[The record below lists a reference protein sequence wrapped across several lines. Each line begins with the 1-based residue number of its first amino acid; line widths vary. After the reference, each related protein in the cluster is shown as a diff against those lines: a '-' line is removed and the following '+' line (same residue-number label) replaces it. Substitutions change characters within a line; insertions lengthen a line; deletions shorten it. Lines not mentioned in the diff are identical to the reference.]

1 MDTLMWTFPSMI
13 RYRSRSQLSPAT
25 TADEMSQLSI
35 SSLSSPQPTNESI
48 MIRARE
54 SPPKGLVEKRRAQFT
69 QVERVSASA
78 DEASRAPRSRS
89 VPISAVLLSAQ
100 QPQSRLSNE
109 GTDSPTR
116 QVQIDMV
123 RYDFRA
129 PADLLRRNPDDPIGS
144 ECGEAATTMERLSDG
159 ESRMVRVIRE
169 IGTDR
174 DRRLTQPISRAAVLA
189 ASHSIPRGF
198 PIVTVNVT
206 DPKSTRRRTI
216 SEIPQP
222 VVIEVR
228 DNKSPRTTTI
238 PVLRSPVTTSPLTST
253 MPRRTCSRAV
263 QIEKYDSRTITIP
276 PPELREVEPHATP
289 EADEELASTS
299 QLWSPLQH
307 KPRQAPVPEIT
318 RWDDIVTENE
328 ISIKERELAI
338 AKDTIKK
345 LSIDLARLERDK
357 QQLEI
362 ETRLQRQKSEAVL
375 ASRVADAITQIRS
388 SSTEPETKPQ
398 IEKKRPHPPKFDPVA
413 IKKECERMM
422 EVLRQEGG
430 GDQFSEEELAHA
442 SEVDREIERLKRE
455 VSAKRDSVMR
465 TEQEQKQTSVPPQ
478 NSHSVA
484 STSGEEDNASDSSQI
499 ISLKDQVVMYNGSNG
514 TSNSK
519 TALISKLERELTD
532 AQTCNLRLNQ
542 KIGALVSSGN
552 ATLKKEVLELKYHA
566 PPSLTLHRF

>member
-1 MDTLMWTFPSMI
+1 
-13 RYRSRSQLSPAT
+13 
-25 TADEMSQLSI
+25 
-35 SSLSSPQPTNESI
+35 

-69 QVERVSASA
+69 KVERPASA
-78 DEASRAPRSRS
+78 DDALRAPRSRS
-89 VPISAVLLSAQ
+89 VPISAVLLNAQ
-100 QPQSRLSNE
+100 QPHFQFSKDGIE
-109 GTDSPTR
+109 SPTR

-159 ESRMVRVIRE
+159 ESRTVRVIRE
-169 IGTDR
+169 GGIDR
-174 DRRLTQPISRAAVLA
+174 ERRLTQPLSRAAARA
-189 ASHSIPRGF
+189 ACHLVPRGF

-206 DPKSTRRRTI
+206 DPKSARRRTI
-216 SEIPQP
+216 SDVPQP
-222 VVIEVR
+222 VIIEVR

-238 PVLRSPVTTSPLTST
+238 PVIRSPAATSPLTNT
-253 MPRRTCSRAV
+253 LPKRTTSRTV
-263 QIEKYDSRTITIP
+263 EIEKYDSRTITIP
-276 PPELREVEPHATP
+276 PPETHRHAETRP
-289 EADEELASTS
+289 TIGRDEQGETSTAT
-299 QLWSPLQH
+299 LWSPLQ
-307 KPRQAPVPEIT
+307 KRPRQPPDPGIM
-318 RWDDIVTENE
+318 RWDDIDTDNE

-345 LSIDLARLERDK
+345 LSLDLARLERDK

-375 ASRVADAITQIRS
+375 ASRVADAITQLRS
-388 SSTEPETKPQ
+388 SSTEPDVKPQ
-398 IEKKRPHPPKFDPVA
+398 VEKKRSQPPKFDPVA

-422 EVLRQEGG
+422 EVLRQEG

-455 VSAKRDSVMR
+455 VSAKSNSVMR
-465 TEQEQKQTSVPPQ
+465 TEQQQKQTSVPP
-478 NSHSVA
+478 NDSHSVA
-484 STSGEEDNASDSSQI
+484 STSGEEDDGSDSSQI
-499 ISLKDQVVMYNGSNG
+499 ISLRDQVVMYNGGNAGSN
-514 TSNSK
+514 NK
-519 TALISKLERELTD
+519 AALISKLERELTD

-552 ATLKKEVLELKYHA
+552 ATIKKEMLELKN
-566 PPSLTLHRF
+566 TLVKILISNHSRKHRKHS

>member
-1 MDTLMWTFPSMI
+1 
-13 RYRSRSQLSPAT
+13 
-25 TADEMSQLSI
+25 
-35 SSLSSPQPTNESI
+35 

-78 DEASRAPRSRS
+78 DEATRAPRSRS
-89 VPISAVLLSAQ
+89 VPISAVLLNAQ

-129 PADLLRRNPDDPIGS
+129 PADLLRQNPDDPIGS

-174 DRRLTQPISRAAVLA
+174 GDADFLCYSTFPISDRRLTQPISRAALLA
-189 ASHSIPRGF
+189 ASHSVPRGF

-253 MPRRTCSRAV
+253 MPRRSCSRAV
-263 QIEKYDSRTITIP
+263 QIEKYDARTITIP
-276 PPELREVEPHATP
+276 PPEEVESCAVT
-289 EADEELASTS
+289 EADADLPSTS
-299 QLWSPLQH
+299 QLWSPLPH

-318 RWDDIVTENE
+318 RWEDIVTENE
-328 ISIKERELAI
+328 ITIKERELAI

-388 SSTEPETKPQ
+388 SSTEPDVKPQ
-398 IEKKRPHPPKFDPVA
+398 IVEKKRPHPPKFDPVA

-422 EVLRQEGG
+422 EVLRQEG

-465 TEQEQKQTSVPPQ
+465 AEQEQKQTSIPPN

-484 STSGEEDNASDSSQI
+484 STSGEEDNASDSSQVSFDLYPI
-499 ISLKDQVVMYNGSNG
+499 DHRSADQ
-514 TSNSK
+514 
-519 TALISKLERELTD
+519 
-532 AQTCNLRLNQ
+532 LR
-542 KIGALVSSGN
+542 
-552 ATLKKEVLELKYHA
+552 
-566 PPSLTLHRF
+566 